1 MSRLL
6 YIYLFVFMKYIL
18 NKMNKYI
25 YLKSFITLM
34 RLDVL
39 LLGIFSLLSL
49 SLIIYLNF
57 YFSNY
62 IVSYSLIII

>member
-1 MSRLL
+1 MFRLL

-34 RLDVL
+34 CLDVL
-39 LLGIFSLLSL
+39 LLRVF
-49 SLIIYLNF
+49 F
-57 YFSNY
+57 F
-62 IVSYSLIII
+62 IIIIESHYIFKFLF